1 VVEGVRKKPPNAH
14 ARWVGECVDV
24 MLEGRGGA
32 LEQRA
37 VGCSCVTRWRIV
49 ILLGQMVAQVFACTV
64 EGGTTD
70 PA

>member
-1 VVEGVRKKPPNAH
+1 MVEGVRKKPPNAH

-37 VGCSCVTRWRIV
+37 VG
-49 ILLGQMVAQVFACTV
+49 AFARALP
-64 EGGTTD
+64 GGEL
-70 PA
+70 

>member
-1 VVEGVRKKPPNAH
+1 MHLPYIVYIKTRVVEGVRKKPPNAH

-37 VGCSCVTRWRIV
+37 VS
-49 ILLGQMVAQVFACTV
+49 ACARALP
-64 EGGTTD
+64 GGEL
-70 PA
+70 